1 MYDKITNPLTGRK
14 VNIDS
19 KLGIQILKSYI
30 KVQMGGHKGPCAMGD
45 KGRCKKSSNADGNCE
60 LSPKGRCRKI
70 TKKTKA
76 KGNVVPHVEEENE
89 IDWDNVDDPED
100 DDSLDDHFSEA
111 ERVED
116 VAKVFIINKDLEPY
130 GSEMS
135 KFRDNIY
142 AVDPG
147 QLDGPHKKVLT
158 GAECFNPKWK
168 DNGKDLEYDE
178 ECDEGLYTWVDKENK
193 LAKCGDRLI
202 DCIDEA
208 EADKKHRLHF
218 KEEDKKRQHHF
229 RDQVKDDLQRIVR
242 EGGREGDLV
251 ENIAISGYRTA
262 GVYILRNDDNGYLQI
277 CELDTAADDY
287 GHVGDGFSLS
297 EEFPVGYWER
307 AEFHKASW
315 HGEPH
320 MEPVHKDLLL
330 GLKLHDFDEEEYED
344 YDGVRKLRSVAWF
357 EWGALIFPVK
367 KEVVL
372 EIISQIVFIND
383 RAYFQEIRRGMA
395 QIIDW
400 MITYNDEDQF

>member
-14 VNIDS
+14 VNIGS

-30 KVQMGGHKGPCAMGD
+30 RVQLGGHTGPCAMGD
-45 KGRCKKSSNADGNCE
+45 KGRCKKSDLPDGNCE
-60 LSPKGRCRKI
+60 LSPKGRCRKVAKKPE
-70 TKKTKA
+70 TKE
-76 KGNVVPHVEEENE
+76 NEVPHVENDDYE
-89 IDWDNVDDPED
+89 IPED
-100 DDSLDDHFSEA
+100 DYSLDDHFSEA

-116 VAKVFIINKDLEPY
+116 VAKVFIINKNIEPY
-130 GSEMS
+130 ESKMS
-135 KFRDNIY
+135 KYLDSIY
-142 AVDPG
+142 AIDPD
-147 QLDGPHKKVLT
+147 QLDGQHKKILT

-178 ECDEGLYTWVDKENK
+178 ECNNGEYIWEDKENG

-202 DCIDEA
+202 NCIDET
-208 EADKKHRLHF
+208 EANEKHHLHF
-218 KEEDKKRQHHF
+218 KEEAKKRQQHF
-229 RDQVKDDLQRIVR
+229 REQIREDLERIVND
-242 EGGREGDLV
+242 GGREGDLV
-251 ENIAISGYRTA
+251 ENIAISGYRSA
-262 GVYILRNDDNGYLQI
+262 GVYVLKNDNNGDLQI
-277 CELDTAADDY
+277 SEIDTAADDY
-287 GHVGDGFSLS
+287 GHVGDGFSLG
-297 EEFPVGYWER
+297 EQFPVGYWER

-367 KEVVL
+367 KKVVL
-372 EIISQIVFIND
+372 EIISQIEFIND

-400 MITYNDEDQF
+400 MITYNEQDTIQE